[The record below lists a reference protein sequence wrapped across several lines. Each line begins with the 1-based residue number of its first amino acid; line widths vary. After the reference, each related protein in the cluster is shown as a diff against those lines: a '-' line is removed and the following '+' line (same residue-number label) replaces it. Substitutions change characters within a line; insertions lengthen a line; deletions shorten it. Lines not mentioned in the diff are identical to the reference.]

1 MQKILDGRET
11 NPLLARLVA
20 FVICMQNAIW
30 PFWYGIATWSSYLAV
45 ILIFLLELK
54 DKRLFNLNI
63 SHLIILLF
71 ALFVFIIV
79 PIFYDFRFSNVLIL
93 MAYFSA
99 INIKQIEASMVLKY
113 TTSYLYI
120 IILLSF
126 PFWIIHQYIYEL
138 PVYGELDLSEMK
150 DAVYIYSNYFFFVT
164 DAFIDYYRF
173 YSMFDEPG
181 VLGTFA
187 AFVLYGNRYDFSKKE
202 NVVIL
207 VASLFTY
214 SMAFYVLTI
223 LGWVYQSRKSV
234 KKIMAL
240 LLVLIGVAFA
250 LMYYLKDDVAFQR
263 AIIDRV
269 LGFDISLVENR
280 TNDYVNMFWKEYINS
295 LDCILGMGTSFL
307 NNFFLFGN
315 SYKRFVI
322 EYGLI
327 GIFLLV
333 LMYLKLVK
341 KWNSLI
347 VGLCVIYILSFFQ
360 RPFAFTAWQIYLF
373 TVICLHLNVSKNEYP

>member
-1 MQKILDGRET
+1 M
-11 NPLLARLVA
+11 
-20 FVICMQNAIW
+20 
-30 PFWYGIATWSSYLAV
+30 
-45 ILIFLLELK
+45 
-54 DKRLFNLNI
+54 
-63 SHLIILLF
+63 H
-71 ALFVFIIV
+71 
-79 PIFYDFRFSNVLIL
+79 
-93 MAYFSA
+93 
-99 INIKQIEASMVLKY
+99 
-113 TTSYLYI
+113 
-120 IILLSF
+120 
-126 PFWIIHQYIYEL
+126 
-138 PVYGELDLSEMK
+138 VYGELDLSEMK